1 MATCVTWAPG
11 QTTAADA
18 LLDSVGQKKISE
30 QMNQYRERH
39 GLTPLSKDARLHKA
53 ARRFADFMAGTG
65 RYGHRADGKTP
76 SQRVQHAEY
85 APCTVRENI
94 GLLELAGPPSADDIA
109 ARLMAGWLGSTGH
122 RKNIEAKDIA
132 QIGIGLASV
141 AENTPTR
148 KPKHI
153 YAVQL
158 MAMPRDQAYRFSV
171 RNTRGQTVKYTIDD
185 QSFDLPPNTTH
196 THLRCTQPL
205 IKATLGGEMRAYN
218 LKSGEVIEF

>member
-11 QTTAADA
+11 QTTAADT
-18 LLDSVGQKKISE
+18 LLAGIEQKIAE
-30 QMNQYRERH
+30 QTNRYRDRH
-39 GLTPLSKDARLHKA
+39 GLTPLSEDVRLHKS

-65 RYGHRADGKTP
+65 RYGHRADGNTP

-85 APCTVRENI
+85 EPCTVRENI
-94 GLLELAGPPSADDIA
+94 GLLELAGLPSAEDIA

-122 RKNIEAKDIA
+122 RRNIEAKDIT

-141 AENTPTR
+141 AENTPAG

-171 RNTRGQTVKYTIDD
+171 RNTRGQTVRYTIDD

-196 THLRCTQPL
+196 THLRCIQPL
-205 IKATLGGEMRAYN
+205 IKATLGGEMRAYSPT
-218 LKSGEVIEF
+218 SGEVIEF